1 MSCRIDKWLWM
12 VRLSKTRTMAADACN
27 GGKVR
32 LNGDR
37 VKAAR
42 MLKPDDEVEF
52 KSGPITRRFKVLGF
66 PKNRIPAKEVSLYL
80 SDITPET
87 EIIKLETLRYVSV
100 VKRDPGAG
108 RPTKKERRAIDDFL
122 IDEDSES
129 V

>member
-1 MSCRIDKWLWM
+1 
-12 VRLSKTRTMAADACN
+12 MAADACN